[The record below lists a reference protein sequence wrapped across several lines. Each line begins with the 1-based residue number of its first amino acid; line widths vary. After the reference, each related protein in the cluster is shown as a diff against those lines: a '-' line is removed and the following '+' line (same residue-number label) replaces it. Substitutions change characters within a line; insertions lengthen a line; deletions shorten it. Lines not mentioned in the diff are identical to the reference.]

1 MSLLNHVCAEDTMK
15 SRNPRGTI
23 CVSSQINEVGA
34 TNTVSSNGMEE
45 HIEIIIRIMIYL
57 YNIVVFL
64 VKISDTNRML
74 KFVKMVPRSCN
85 GTV

>member
-1 MSLLNHVCAEDTMK
+1 MK
-15 SRNPRGTI
+15 SRSPRGKI
-23 CVSSQINEVGA
+23 CLSSHINEVGA

-57 YNIVVFL
+57 YNIVVYL

-74 KFVKMVPRSCN
+74 KFAKTVPRSCN